1 MKKSFIQLIAILISL
16 IFSFTKEI
24 NSIIY
29 KEEKSIGILTII
41 YPDNS
46 IDLNNKILED
56 MEYLLDKI
64 DINKISVL
72 IITENLSTKNVKN
85 VECNDISEDNINK
98 NILKKLEEFEI
109 PIIVAI
115 NDYGLGIMFEI
126 LLTSD
131 IKICSENALLGY
143 PLLSEPKRL
152 SKLIGSGMSK
162 QIIFTKQIIN
172 AKEALR
178 IGLVNN
184 IYPKSELINKAKE
197 LGEIISRNSNNA
209 IKKAKLS
216 INEGTKYIEN
226 KNNNIFKLK
235 CACQNYDW
243 GQYENSSLVAIALRK
258 NGQTVDKNLK
268 YAEYWMGTHP
278 NGPSKIIKD
287 DKEILLSEEINGQL
301 SYLFKILSINK
312 PLSIQLH
319 PDKSFA
325 EILHRKH
332 PKIYKDDNHKP
343 ELFIAL
349 SDFELLFGLVE
360 LNKAI
365 EIVKKYKNCFNLKEG
380 EELIKNPSVEK
391 YKNFIEKLIFLNK
404 EEYEKI
410 LKSILESKESKD
422 NYLIKKLYDNYG
434 LDPGILISLFMNYLH
449 KKKGEA
455 VFIDE
460 NIPHSYI
467 YGNCLELMACSDNVI
482 RLGLTPKLV
491 DKENFDKIVKIN
503 FEDMIY
509 DKSNRNEADF
519 MEIDDKNKII
529 KYDIKDIND
538 FKLELYEIKEDRII
552 DIEDHSILFCLD
564 GSIKING
571 ILCEEFNSFFVKN
584 KINDIKIEL
593 VDGYKS
599 AKLYKIH
606 KK

>member
-1 MKKSFIQLIAILISL
+1 MKMTQMIIILIL
-16 IFSFTKEI
+16 LVFSFTKEI
-24 NSIIY
+24 HNIIY

-46 IDLNNKILED
+46 IDLNNEILE
-56 MEYLLDKI
+56 EIELSLNKI
-64 DINKISVL
+64 DINKINVL
-72 IITENLSTKNVKN
+72 IITENSSKKSI
-85 VECNDISEDNINK
+85 ECDNNISEKNINK

-115 NDYGLGIMFEI
+115 NNYGLGIMFEI
-126 LLTSD
+126 LLISD

-143 PLLSEPKRL
+143 PLISDSKRL
-152 SKLIGSGMSK
+152 SKLIGSGMPK
-162 QIIFTKQIIN
+162 QIMFTKQIIN

-178 IGLVNN
+178 IGLVNS
-184 IYPKSELINKAKE
+184 IYSEKELINKAKE
-197 LGEIISRNSNNA
+197 LGILISKNSNNA
-209 IKKAKLS
+209 LKKAKLA
-216 INEGTKYIEN
+216 INEGTKYIE
-226 KNNNIFKLK
+226 KEKENNIYKLK

-243 GQYENSSLVAIALRK
+243 GQYSNCSLVAIALKK
-258 NGQTVDKNLK
+258 NEQEVDENKK

-278 NGPSKIIKD
+278 NGPSKIIKEN
-287 DKEILLSEEINGQL
+287 KEILLSDEINGQL

-319 PDKSFA
+319 PDKAFA
-325 EILHRKH
+325 EILHKKY

-365 EIVKKYKNCFNLKEG
+365 EIVKKYKECFNLKES
-380 EELIKNPSVEK
+380 EELIKNPSIEK
-391 YKNFIEKLIFLNK
+391 YKNFIERLIFLNK

-410 LKSILESKESKD
+410 LKLILESKESKD

-434 LDPGILISLFMNYLH
+434 LDSGILISLFMNYIQ

-491 DKENFDKIVKIN
+491 DKENFDKIVKLN

-509 DKSNRNEADF
+509 DKSNRDESDF

-529 KYDIKDIND
+529 KYDIKNIND
-538 FKLELYEIKEDRII
+538 FKLEVYEIKEDRII
-552 DIEDHSILFCLD
+552 NIEENSILFCLD

-571 ILCEEFNSFFVKN
+571 ILCEEFNSFFVKD

-593 VDGYKS
+593 IDGYKS
-599 AKLYKIH
+599 SKLYKIY

>member
-1 MKKSFIQLIAILISL
+1 MKMTQMIIILIL
-16 IFSFTKEI
+16 LVFSFTKEI
-24 NSIIY
+24 HNIIY

-46 IDLNNKILED
+46 IDLNNEILE
-56 MEYLLDKI
+56 EIELSLNKI
-64 DINKISVL
+64 DINKINVL
-72 IITENLSTKNVKN
+72 IITENSSKKSI
-85 VECNDISEDNINK
+85 ECDNNISENNINK

-115 NDYGLGIMFEI
+115 NNYGLGIMFEI
-126 LLTSD
+126 LLISD

-143 PLLSEPKRL
+143 PLISDSKRL

-162 QIIFTKQIIN
+162 QIMFTKQIIN

-178 IGLVNN
+178 IGLVNS
-184 IYPKSELINKAKE
+184 IYSEKELINKAKE
-197 LGEIISRNSNNA
+197 LGILISKNSNNA
-209 IKKAKLS
+209 LKKAKLA
-216 INEGTKYIEN
+216 INEGTKYIE
-226 KNNNIFKLK
+226 KEKEKENNIYKLK

-243 GQYENSSLVAIALRK
+243 GQYSNCSLVAIALKK
-258 NGQTVDKNLK
+258 NEQEVDENKK

-278 NGPSKIIKD
+278 NGPSKIIKEN
-287 DKEILLSEEINGQL
+287 KEILLSDEINGQL

-319 PDKSFA
+319 PDKAFA
-325 EILHRKH
+325 EILHKKY

-365 EIVKKYKNCFNLKEG
+365 EIVKKYKECFNLKES
-380 EELIKNPSVEK
+380 EELIKNPSIEK
-391 YKNFIEKLIFLNK
+391 YKNFIERLIFLNK

-410 LKSILESKESKD
+410 LKLILESKESKD
-422 NYLIKKLYDNYG
+422 NNLIKKLYDNYG
-434 LDPGILISLFMNYLH
+434 LDSGILISLFMNYLH

-491 DKENFDKIVKIN
+491 DKENFDKIVKLN

-509 DKSNRNEADF
+509 DKSNKDESDF

-529 KYDIKDIND
+529 KYDIKNIND
-538 FKLELYEIKEDRII
+538 FKLEVYEIKEDRII
-552 DIEDHSILFCLD
+552 SIEENSILFCLD

-571 ILCEEFNSFFVKN
+571 ILCEEFNSFFVKD

-593 VDGYKS
+593 IDGYKS
-599 AKLYKIH
+599 SKLYKIY

>member
-1 MKKSFIQLIAILISL
+1 MKMTQMIIILIL
-16 IFSFTKEI
+16 LVFSFTKEI
-24 NSIIY
+24 HNIIY
-29 KEEKSIGILTII
+29 KEEKSIGILTIV

-46 IDLNNKILED
+46 IDLNNEILE
-56 MEYLLDKI
+56 EIELSLNKI
-64 DINKISVL
+64 DINKINVL
-72 IITENLSTKNVKN
+72 IITENSSKKSI
-85 VECNDISEDNINK
+85 ECDNNISEKNINK

-115 NDYGLGIMFEI
+115 NNYGLGIMFEI
-126 LLTSD
+126 LLISD

-143 PLLSEPKRL
+143 PLISDSKRL

-162 QIIFTKQIIN
+162 QIMFTKQIIN

-178 IGLVNN
+178 IGLVNS
-184 IYPKSELINKAKE
+184 IYSEKELINKAKE
-197 LGEIISRNSNNA
+197 LGILISKNSNNA
-209 IKKAKLS
+209 LKKAKLA
-216 INEGTKYIEN
+216 INEGTKYIE
-226 KNNNIFKLK
+226 KEKENNIYKLK

-243 GQYENSSLVAIALRK
+243 GQYSNCSLVAIALKK
-258 NGQTVDKNLK
+258 NEQEVDENKK

-278 NGPSKIIKD
+278 NGPSKIIKEN
-287 DKEILLSEEINGQL
+287 KEILLSDEINGQL

-319 PDKSFA
+319 PDKAFA
-325 EILHRKH
+325 EILHKKY

-365 EIVKKYKNCFNLKEG
+365 EIVKKYKECFNLKES
-380 EELIKNPSVEK
+380 EELIKNPSIEK
-391 YKNFIEKLIFLNK
+391 YKNFIERLIFLNK

-410 LKSILESKESKD
+410 LKLILESKESKD

-434 LDPGILISLFMNYLH
+434 LDSGILISLFMNYLH

-455 VFIDE
+455 VFINE

-491 DKENFDKIVKIN
+491 DKENFDKIVKLN

-509 DKSNRNEADF
+509 DKSNRDESDF

-529 KYDIKDIND
+529 KYDIKNIND
-538 FKLELYEIKEDRII
+538 FKLEVYEIKEDRII
-552 DIEDHSILFCLD
+552 NIEENSILFCLD

-571 ILCEEFNSFFVKN
+571 ILCEEFNSFFVKD

-593 VDGYKS
+593 IDGYKS
-599 AKLYKIH
+599 SKLYKIY

>member
-1 MKKSFIQLIAILISL
+1 MKMTQMIIILIL
-16 IFSFTKEI
+16 LVFSFTKEI
-24 NSIIY
+24 HNIIY

-46 IDLNNKILED
+46 IDLNNEILE
-56 MEYLLDKI
+56 EIELTINKI
-64 DINKISVL
+64 DINKINVL
-72 IITENLSTKNVKN
+72 IITENSSKKSI
-85 VECNDISEDNINK
+85 ECDNNISEKNINK

-115 NDYGLGIMFEI
+115 NNYGLGIMFEI
-126 LLTSD
+126 LLISD

-143 PLLSEPKRL
+143 PLISDSKRL

-162 QIIFTKQIIN
+162 QIMFTKQIIN
-172 AKEALR
+172 EKEALR
-178 IGLVNN
+178 IGLVNS
-184 IYPKSELINKAKE
+184 IYSEKDLINKAKE
-197 LGEIISRNSNNA
+197 LGILISKNSNNA
-209 IKKAKLS
+209 LKKAKLE
-216 INEGTKYIEN
+216 INEGTKYIE
-226 KNNNIFKLK
+226 KEKENNIYKLK

-243 GQYENSSLVAIALRK
+243 GQYSNCSLVAIALKK
-258 NGQTVDKNLK
+258 NEQEVDENKK

-278 NGPSKIIKD
+278 NGPSKIIKEN
-287 DKEILLSEEINGQL
+287 KEILLSDEINGQL

-319 PDKSFA
+319 PDKAFA
-325 EILHRKH
+325 EILHKKY

-365 EIVKKYKNCFNLKEG
+365 EIVKKYKECFNLKES
-380 EELIKNPSVEK
+380 EELIKNPSIEK
-391 YKNFIEKLIFLNK
+391 YKNFIERLIFLNK

-410 LKSILESKESKD
+410 LKLILKSKESKD

-434 LDPGILISLFMNYLH
+434 LDSGILISLFMNYLH

-455 VFIDE
+455 VFINE

-509 DKSNRNEADF
+509 DKSNRDESDF

-529 KYDIKDIND
+529 KYDIKNIND
-538 FKLELYEIKEDRII
+538 FKLEVYEIIEDRII
-552 DIEDHSILFCLD
+552 NIEENSILFCLD

-571 ILCEEFNSFFVKN
+571 ILCEEYNSFFVKD

-593 VDGYKS
+593 IDGYKS
-599 AKLYKIH
+599 SKLYKIY

>member
-1 MKKSFIQLIAILISL
+1 MKKLLAQMIIILISL
-16 IFSFTKEI
+16 VFSFTKEI
-24 NSIIY
+24 HNIIY

-46 IDLNNKILED
+46 IDLNNEILE
-56 MEYLLDKI
+56 EIELSLNKI
-64 DINKISVL
+64 DINKINVL
-72 IITENLSTKNVKN
+72 IITENSSKKSI
-85 VECNDISEDNINK
+85 ECDNNISENNINK

-115 NDYGLGIMFEI
+115 NNYGLGIMFEI
-126 LLTSD
+126 LLISD

-143 PLLSEPKRL
+143 PLISDSKRL

-162 QIIFTKQIIN
+162 QIMFTKQIIN

-178 IGLVNN
+178 IGLVNS
-184 IYPKSELINKAKE
+184 IYSEKELINKAKE
-197 LGEIISRNSNNA
+197 LGILISKNSNNA
-209 IKKAKLS
+209 LKKAKLA
-216 INEGTKYIEN
+216 INEGTKYIE
-226 KNNNIFKLK
+226 KEKENNIYKLK

-243 GQYENSSLVAIALRK
+243 GQYSNCSLVAIALKK
-258 NGQTVDKNLK
+258 NEQEVDENKK

-278 NGPSKIIKD
+278 NGPSKIIKEN
-287 DKEILLSEEINGQL
+287 KEILLSDEINGQL

-319 PDKSFA
+319 PDKAFA
-325 EILHRKH
+325 EILHKKY

-365 EIVKKYKNCFNLKEG
+365 EIVKKYKECFNLKES
-380 EELIKNPSVEK
+380 EELIKNPSIEK
-391 YKNFIEKLIFLNK
+391 YKNFIERLIFLNK

-410 LKSILESKESKD
+410 LKLILESKESKD

-434 LDPGILISLFMNYLH
+434 LDSGILISLFMNYLH

-455 VFIDE
+455 VFINE

-509 DKSNRNEADF
+509 DKSNRDESDF

-529 KYDIKDIND
+529 KYDIKNIND
-538 FKLELYEIKEDRII
+538 FKLEVYEIKEDRII
-552 DIEDHSILFCLD
+552 NIEENSILFCLD

-571 ILCEEFNSFFVKN
+571 ILCEEFNSFFVKD

-593 VDGYKS
+593 IDGYKS
-599 AKLYKIH
+599 SKLYKIY

>member
-1 MKKSFIQLIAILISL
+1 MKKLLTQMIIILISL
-16 IFSFTKEI
+16 VFSFTKEI
-24 NSIIY
+24 HNIIY

-46 IDLNNKILED
+46 IDLNNEILE
-56 MEYLLDKI
+56 EIELSLNKI
-64 DINKISVL
+64 DINKINVL
-72 IITENLSTKNVKN
+72 IITENSSKKSI
-85 VECNDISEDNINK
+85 ECDNNISENNINK

-115 NDYGLGIMFEI
+115 NNYGLGIMFEI
-126 LLTSD
+126 LLISD

-143 PLLSEPKRL
+143 PLISDSKRL

-162 QIIFTKQIIN
+162 QIMFTKQIIN

-178 IGLVNN
+178 IGLVNS
-184 IYPKSELINKAKE
+184 IYSEKELINKAKE
-197 LGEIISRNSNNA
+197 LGILISKNSNNA
-209 IKKAKLS
+209 LKKAKLA
-216 INEGTKYIEN
+216 INEGTKYIE
-226 KNNNIFKLK
+226 KEKENNIYKLK

-243 GQYENSSLVAIALRK
+243 GQYSNCSLVAIALKK
-258 NGQTVDKNLK
+258 NEQEVDENKK

-278 NGPSKIIKD
+278 NGPSKIIKEN
-287 DKEILLSEEINGQL
+287 KEILLSDEINGQL

-319 PDKSFA
+319 PDKAFA
-325 EILHRKH
+325 EILHKKY

-365 EIVKKYKNCFNLKEG
+365 EIVKKYKECFNLKES
-380 EELIKNPSVEK
+380 EELIKNPSIEK
-391 YKNFIEKLIFLNK
+391 YKNFIERLIFLNK

-410 LKSILESKESKD
+410 LKLILKSKESKD

-434 LDPGILISLFMNYLH
+434 LDSGILISLFMNYLH

-509 DKSNRNEADF
+509 DKSNRDESDF

-529 KYDIKDIND
+529 KYDIKNIND
-538 FKLELYEIKEDRII
+538 FKLEVYEIKEDRII
-552 DIEDHSILFCLD
+552 NIEENSILFCLD

-571 ILCEEFNSFFVKN
+571 ILCEEYNSFFVKD

-593 VDGYKS
+593 IDGYKS
-599 AKLYKIH
+599 SKLYKIY

>member
-1 MKKSFIQLIAILISL
+1 MKMTQMIIILIL
-16 IFSFTKEI
+16 LVFSFTKEI
-24 NSIIY
+24 HNIIY

-46 IDLNNKILED
+46 IDLNNEILE
-56 MEYLLDKI
+56 EIELSLNKI
-64 DINKISVL
+64 DINKINVL
-72 IITENLSTKNVKN
+72 IITENSSKKSI
-85 VECNDISEDNINK
+85 ECDNNISEKNINK

-115 NDYGLGIMFEI
+115 NNYGLGIMFEI
-126 LLTSD
+126 LLISD

-143 PLLSEPKRL
+143 PLISDSKRL

-162 QIIFTKQIIN
+162 QIMFTKQIIN

-178 IGLVNN
+178 IGLVNS
-184 IYPKSELINKAKE
+184 IYSEKELINKAKE
-197 LGEIISRNSNNA
+197 LGILISKNSNNA
-209 IKKAKLS
+209 LKKAKLA
-216 INEGTKYIEN
+216 INEGTKYIE
-226 KNNNIFKLK
+226 KEKENNIYKLK

-243 GQYENSSLVAIALRK
+243 GQYSNCSLVAIALKK
-258 NGQTVDKNLK
+258 NEQEVDENKK

-278 NGPSKIIKD
+278 NGPSKIIKEN
-287 DKEILLSEEINGQL
+287 KEILLSDEINGQL

-319 PDKSFA
+319 PDKAFA
-325 EILHRKH
+325 EILHKKY

-365 EIVKKYKNCFNLKEG
+365 EIVKKYKECFNLKES
-380 EELIKNPSVEK
+380 EELIKNPSIEK
-391 YKNFIEKLIFLNK
+391 YKNFIERLIFLNK

-410 LKSILESKESKD
+410 LKLILESKESKD

-434 LDPGILISLFMNYLH
+434 LDSGILISLFMNYLH

-491 DKENFDKIVKIN
+491 DKENFDKIVKLN

-509 DKSNRNEADF
+509 DKSNSDESDF

-529 KYDIKDIND
+529 KYDIKNIND
-538 FKLELYEIKEDRII
+538 FKLEVYEIKEDRII
-552 DIEDHSILFCLD
+552 NIEENSILFCLD

-571 ILCEEFNSFFVKN
+571 ILCEEFNSFFVKD

-593 VDGYKS
+593 IDGYKS
-599 AKLYKIH
+599 SKLYKIY

>member
-1 MKKSFIQLIAILISL
+1 MKKLLAQMIIILISL
-16 IFSFTKEI
+16 VFSFTKEI
-24 NSIIY
+24 HNIIY

-46 IDLNNKILED
+46 IDLNNEILE
-56 MEYLLDKI
+56 EIELSLNKI
-64 DINKISVL
+64 DINKINVL
-72 IITENLSTKNVKN
+72 IITENSSKKSI
-85 VECNDISEDNINK
+85 ECDNNISENNINK

-115 NDYGLGIMFEI
+115 NNYGLGIMFEI
-126 LLTSD
+126 LLISD

-143 PLLSEPKRL
+143 PLISDSKRL

-162 QIIFTKQIIN
+162 QIMFTKQIIN

-178 IGLVNN
+178 IGLVNS
-184 IYPKSELINKAKE
+184 IYSEKELINKAKE
-197 LGEIISRNSNNA
+197 LGILISKNSNNA
-209 IKKAKLS
+209 LKKAKLA
-216 INEGTKYIEN
+216 INEGTKYIE
-226 KNNNIFKLK
+226 KEKENNIYKLK

-243 GQYENSSLVAIALRK
+243 GQYSNCSLVAIALKK
-258 NGQTVDKNLK
+258 NEQEVDENKK

-278 NGPSKIIKD
+278 NGPSKIIKEN
-287 DKEILLSEEINGQL
+287 KEILLSDEINGQL

-319 PDKSFA
+319 PDKAFA
-325 EILHRKH
+325 EILHKKY

-365 EIVKKYKNCFNLKEG
+365 EIVKKYKECFNLKES
-380 EELIKNPSVEK
+380 EELIKNPSIEK
-391 YKNFIEKLIFLNK
+391 YKNFIERLIFLNK

-410 LKSILESKESKD
+410 LKLILESKESKD

-434 LDPGILISLFMNYLH
+434 LDSGILISLFMNYLH

-491 DKENFDKIVKIN
+491 DKENFDKIVKLN

-509 DKSNRNEADF
+509 DKSNRDESDF

-529 KYDIKDIND
+529 KYDIKNIND
-538 FKLELYEIKEDRII
+538 FKLEEYEIKEDRII
-552 DIEDHSILFCLD
+552 NIEENSILFCLD

-571 ILCEEFNSFFVKN
+571 ILCEEYNSFFVKD

-593 VDGYKS
+593 IDGYKS
-599 AKLYKIH
+599 SKLYKIY

>member
-1 MKKSFIQLIAILISL
+1 MKMTQMIIILIL
-16 IFSFTKEI
+16 LVFSFTKEI
-24 NSIIY
+24 HNIIY

-46 IDLNNKILED
+46 IDLNNEILE
-56 MEYLLDKI
+56 EIELSLNKI
-64 DINKISVL
+64 DINKINVL
-72 IITENLSTKNVKN
+72 IITENSSKKSI
-85 VECNDISEDNINK
+85 ECDNNISENDVNK

-115 NDYGLGIMFEI
+115 NNYGLGIMFEI
-126 LLTSD
+126 LLISD

-143 PLLSEPKRL
+143 PLISDSKRL

-162 QIIFTKQIIN
+162 QIMFTKQIIN

-178 IGLVNN
+178 IGLVNS
-184 IYPKSELINKAKE
+184 IYSEKELINKAKE
-197 LGEIISRNSNNA
+197 LGILISKNSNNA
-209 IKKAKLS
+209 LKKAKLA
-216 INEGTKYIEN
+216 INEGTKYIE
-226 KNNNIFKLK
+226 KEKENNIYKLK

-243 GQYENSSLVAIALRK
+243 GQYSNCSLVAIALKK
-258 NGQTVDKNLK
+258 NEQEVDENKK

-278 NGPSKIIKD
+278 NGPSKIIKEN
-287 DKEILLSEEINGQL
+287 KEILLSDEINGQL

-319 PDKSFA
+319 PDKAFA
-325 EILHRKH
+325 EILHKKY

-365 EIVKKYKNCFNLKEG
+365 EIVKKYKECFNLKES
-380 EELIKNPSVEK
+380 EELIKNPSIEK
-391 YKNFIEKLIFLNK
+391 YKNFIERLIFLNK

-410 LKSILESKESKD
+410 LKLILKSKESKD
-422 NYLIKKLYDNYG
+422 NYLIKKLYDNFG
-434 LDPGILISLFMNYLH
+434 LDSGILISLFMNYLH

-455 VFIDE
+455 VFIDK

-491 DKENFDKIVKIN
+491 DKENFDKIVKLN

-509 DKSNRNEADF
+509 DKSNRDESDF

-529 KYDIKDIND
+529 KYDIKNIND
-538 FKLELYEIKEDRII
+538 FKLEEYEIKEDRII
-552 DIEDHSILFCLD
+552 NIEENSILFCLD

-571 ILCEEFNSFFVKN
+571 ILCEEYNSFFVKD

-593 VDGYKS
+593 IDGYKS
-599 AKLYKIH
+599 SKLYKIY

>member
-1 MKKSFIQLIAILISL
+1 MKMTQMIIILIL
-16 IFSFTKEI
+16 LVFSFTKEI
-24 NSIIY
+24 HNIIY

-46 IDLNNKILED
+46 IDLNNEILE
-56 MEYLLDKI
+56 EIELTINKI
-64 DINKISVL
+64 DINKINVL
-72 IITENLSTKNVKN
+72 IITENSSKKSI
-85 VECNDISEDNINK
+85 ECDNNISEKNINK

-115 NDYGLGIMFEI
+115 NNYGLGIMFEI
-126 LLTSD
+126 LLISD

-143 PLLSEPKRL
+143 PLISDSKRL

-162 QIIFTKQIIN
+162 QIMFTKQIIN

-178 IGLVNN
+178 IGLVNS
-184 IYPKSELINKAKE
+184 IYSEKELINKAKE
-197 LGEIISRNSNNA
+197 LGILISKNSNNA
-209 IKKAKLS
+209 LKKAKLA
-216 INEGTKYIEN
+216 INEGTKYIE
-226 KNNNIFKLK
+226 KEKENNIYKLK

-243 GQYENSSLVAIALRK
+243 GQYSNCSLVAIALKK
-258 NGQTVDKNLK
+258 NEQEVDENKK

-278 NGPSKIIKD
+278 NGPSKIIKEN
-287 DKEILLSEEINGQL
+287 KEILLSDEINGQL

-319 PDKSFA
+319 PDKAFA
-325 EILHRKH
+325 EILHKKY

-365 EIVKKYKNCFNLKEG
+365 EIVKKYKECFNLKES
-380 EELIKNPSVEK
+380 EELIKNPSIEK
-391 YKNFIEKLIFLNK
+391 YKNFIERLIFLNK

-410 LKSILESKESKD
+410 LKLILESKESKD

-434 LDPGILISLFMNYLH
+434 LDSGILISLFMNYLH

-455 VFIDE
+455 VFINE

-491 DKENFDKIVKIN
+491 DKENFDKIVKLN

-509 DKSNRNEADF
+509 DKSNRDESDF

-529 KYDIKDIND
+529 KYDIKNIND
-538 FKLELYEIKEDRII
+538 FKLEVYEIKEDRII
-552 DIEDHSILFCLD
+552 NIEENSILFCLD

-571 ILCEEFNSFFVKN
+571 ILCEEFNSFFVKD

-593 VDGYKS
+593 IDGYKS
-599 AKLYKIH
+599 SKLYKIY